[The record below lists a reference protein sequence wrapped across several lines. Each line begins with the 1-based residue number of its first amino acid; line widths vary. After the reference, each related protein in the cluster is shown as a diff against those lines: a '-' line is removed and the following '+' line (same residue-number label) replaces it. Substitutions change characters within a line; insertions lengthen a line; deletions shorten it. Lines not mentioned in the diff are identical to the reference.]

1 MTAPTDSSTPADA
14 AGLFPG
20 FTTRTITT
28 AGARIHV
35 RVGGSGPLVVLLHGY
50 PQTGAMWHPIA
61 ARLTE
66 THTVA
71 IPDLRGYGASEC
83 LDGDFS
89 FRAMAADVAAEVAD
103 VAAVV
108 AAVRGNGDNSNGGDD
123 DNDNDNNKVSV
134 ISHDRGARVA
144 HRLVL
149 DRPGLVKRVAL
160 LDILPTTEVWRLMTP
175 EMIRSYFHWGFLA
188 RPEIAEPMISRDPV
202 RFLHSALAG
211 LYSPLDAFHPA
222 ALAEYEQAVRRP
234 SVIHAICG
242 DYAAGATIDLEH
254 DAADLDTK
262 PLVPALIL
270 WGARGKVGA
279 QVDPVETWRER
290 LPLATGHAIDAG
302 HFLIEEAP
310 DETWSALAEFL
321 GIN

>member
-1 MTAPTDSSTPADA
+1 MTAPTDSSTPADDS
-14 AGLFPG
+14 GLFPG
-20 FTTRTITT
+20 FDSRTITT
-28 AGARIHV
+28 ASARIHV

-61 ARLTE
+61 ARLAE

-83 LDGDFS
+83 LNGDFS
-89 FRAMAADVAAEVAD
+89 FRAMAADVAA
-103 VAAVV
+103 VV
-108 AAVRGNGDNSNGGDD
+108 AAVRGNDDGDD
-123 DNDNDNNKVSV
+123 DNDNDNDNDKVSV
-134 ISHDRGARVA
+134 LSHDRGARVA

-188 RPEIAEPMISRDPV
+188 RPEIAEPMISSDPV
-202 RFLHSALAG
+202 RFLHSALTG

-234 SVIHAICG
+234 GVIHAICG

-254 DAADLDTK
+254 DTADLDTK

-279 QVDPVETWRER
+279 QVDPVETWRGR

-310 DETWSALAEFL
+310 DETWAALAEFL
-321 GIN
+321 GVN

>member
-1 MTAPTDSSTPADA
+1 MTDGPD
-14 AGLFPG
+14 LFPG
-20 FTTRTITT
+20 FRSRVIETP
-28 AGARIHV
+28 GARIRV

-50 PQTGAMWHPIA
+50 PQTGAMWHRIA
-61 ARLTE
+61 AGLATR
-66 THTVA
+66 HTVA
-71 IPDLRGYGASEC
+71 VPDLRGYGASEC
-83 LDGDFS
+83 LDDDFS
-89 FRAMAADVAAEVAD
+89 FRAMAADVTALIGELGGGGSGPAGDGERD
-103 VAAVV
+103 GTDDDTAVV
-108 AAVRGNGDNSNGGDD
+108 IG
-123 DNDNDNNKVSV
+123 
-134 ISHDRGARVA
+134 HDRGARTA

-149 DRPGLVKRVAL
+149 DRPGLVRGVAL

-310 DETWSALAEFL
+310 DETWAALAEFL
-321 GIN
+321 GTN